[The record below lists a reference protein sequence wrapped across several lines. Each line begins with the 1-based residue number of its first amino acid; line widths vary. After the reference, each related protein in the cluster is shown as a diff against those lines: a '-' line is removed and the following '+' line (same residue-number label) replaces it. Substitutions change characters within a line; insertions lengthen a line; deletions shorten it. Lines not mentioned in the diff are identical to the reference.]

1 MPSLFYPSSDFS
13 NTFEDMTIKPLLATL
28 LFAFALTNCS
38 RENCE
43 DWYEGNDCS
52 TQQRDKFYG
61 VYIGVLKTYDPQGD
75 LVSEGPIDLTIEQG
89 TEINELRLTNQPDC
103 VFVLTTTG
111 ETGFTIPNYNGGT
124 GGTVNGEGGFNG
136 KTVFFILEGEAGSS
150 QFFGSK

>member
-1 MPSLFYPSSDFS
+1 
-13 NTFEDMTIKPLLATL
+13 MTIKPLLATL
-28 LFAFALTNCS
+28 LFVLTLTNCS

-43 DWYEGNDCS
+43 DWYEGDDCS

-61 VYIGVLKTYDPQGD
+61 VYIGVLKTYDPQGG

-89 TEINELRLTNQPDC
+89 SEINELRLTNQPDC

-136 KTVFFILEGEAGSS
+136 KTVFSIIEGATGSS

>member
-1 MPSLFYPSSDFS
+1 MNLKLPF
-13 NTFEDMTIKPLLATL
+13 AVL
-28 LFAFALTNCS
+28 LFAFTLTNCS

-61 VYIGVLKTYDPQGD
+61 VYIGVLKTYDPQGA

-103 VFVLTTTG
+103 VFVLTITG

-124 GGTVNGEGGFNG
+124 GGTVNGEGAFNG
-136 KTVFFILEGEAGSS
+136 KTLFFELNSLNGVSS
-150 QFFGSK
+150 LTFFGSK

>member
-1 MPSLFYPSSDFS
+1 M
-13 NTFEDMTIKPLLATL
+13 NIKLPFAVL
-28 LFAFALTNCS
+28 LFAFTLTNCY

-43 DWYEGNDCS
+43 DWYEDEDCS
-52 TQQRDKFYG
+52 VQQRDKFYC
-61 VYIGVLKTYDPQGD
+61 VYMGVLKTYDPQGD

-124 GGTVNGEGGFNG
+124 GGTVNGEGGFNC
-136 KTVFFILEGEAGSS
+136 KTVFFILDGATGSS
-150 QFFGSK
+150 QFFGTK

>member
-1 MPSLFYPSSDFS
+1 
-13 NTFEDMTIKPLLATL
+13 MTIKPFLATL
-28 LFAFALTNCS
+28 LFVLTLTNCS

-61 VYIGVLKTYDPQGD
+61 TYVGVIKTYDPQGD

-136 KTVFFILEGEAGSS
+136 KTVFFILDGATGSS
-150 QFFGSK
+150 QFFGTK

>member
-1 MPSLFYPSSDFS
+1 
-13 NTFEDMTIKPLLATL
+13 MTIKPLLATL

-38 RENCE
+38 RENCA
-43 DWYEGNDCS
+43 DWYEGDDCS

-61 VYIGVLKTYDPQGD
+61 TYVGVIKTYDPQGG
-75 LVSEGPIDLTIEQG
+75 LVSEGPLDLAIEQG

-136 KTVFFILEGEAGSS
+136 KTVFFILDNANGSS

>member
-1 MPSLFYPSSDFS
+1 
-13 NTFEDMTIKPLLATL
+13 MTIKPLLATL

-61 VYIGVLKTYDPQGD
+61 TYVGVIKTYDPQGD
-75 LVSEGPIDLTIEQG
+75 LVSEGPLDLTIEQG

-111 ETGFTIPNYNGGT
+111 
-124 GGTVNGEGGFNG
+124 
-136 KTVFFILEGEAGSS
+136 
-150 QFFGSK
+150 